1 MPSPP
6 TRTAARARIEK
17 LRDAI
22 RDHDHRYYVLA
33 QPSIDDEA
41 YDALVRELTQL
52 EERFPEFITP
62 DSPTQRVGGKPTKSF
77 PPVTHDVPMLSLA
90 NTYDEA
96 DLAAFDERVR
106 AGLTPDTPGYVCELK
121 YDGIAVSLVYE
132 DGRLMRG
139 ATRGDG
145 TTGDDITAN
154 LRTIRAIPLQING
167 VKGRIEVRGEAYLR
181 RDDFERMNAE
191 REAAGEKLFVNPRN
205 SAAGTLKLQDP
216 AEVARRPLQFVA
228 YGLRM
233 NQKSLNTHHDSL
245 KRLREMGFPV
255 SRHVR
260 RCTTVADVVAFWQEQ
275 ERGRDSLP
283 FDIDGVVVKVDDLR
297 HQERLGAI
305 AKSPRWA
312 IAFKFASRKAETR
325 LRDILF
331 QVGRVGTV
339 TPVADLE
346 PVFVGGS
353 TVSRA
358 TLHNEE
364 YIRSLDI
371 RIGDAVVVEKGGDV
385 IPKVSGV
392 VLEKRPAGTIAF
404 RFARQCPSCGSPLYR
419 PEGEAN
425 TYCENVQCP
434 AQIRERIRHFSSRGA
449 MDIEGLGEAIVDEL
463 VTKGFIRDV
472 ADLYQ
477 LAKRA
482 EALAALDGWGERS
495 VAKLLDGI
503 ERSTTRSFDRLLFA
517 LGIRHVGETVAK
529 LVAEHAGSLDRLLTM
544 THEDFDEVP
553 GIGPRI
559 SESIVHFFADR
570 SNRRLVERLAKAGLT
585 VRAVRRTKTAEG
597 PLTGKTVVLTG
608 GLERLTRDDAK
619 RQIEAAGGRVASS
632 VSSKTDLVVAGAD
645 AGSKLTKA
653 RSLNIRVI
661 DEATF
666 LVMLGNDASKA

>member
-1 MPSPP
+1 MPSAP

-52 EERFPEFITP
+52 EERFPEFISP
-62 DSPTQRVGGKPTKSF
+62 DSPTQRVGGQPTKSF
-77 PPVTHDVPMLSLA
+77 PSVTHDVPMLSLA
-90 NTYDEA
+90 NTYDEG
-96 DLAAFDERVR
+96 DVTAFDERVR
-106 AGLTPDTPGYVCELK
+106 AGLAPDTPAYVCELK

-132 DGRLMRG
+132 DGRLIRG

-205 SAAGTLKLQDP
+205 SAAGTLKLQNP

-233 NQKSLNTHHDSL
+233 SHKSPSTHHDSL

-312 IAFKFASRKAETR
+312 IAFKFASRKAETC
-325 LRDILF
+325 LRNILF

-371 RIGDAVVVEKGGDV
+371 RIGDTVVVEKGGDV

-392 VLEKRPAGTIAF
+392 VLEKRPASTTAF
-404 RFARQCPSCGSPLYR
+404 RFARKCPSCGSHLYR

-477 LAKRA
+477 LAKRG

-597 PLTGKTVVLTG
+597 PLAGKTVVLTG

-666 LVMLGNDASKA
+666 LDMLGNDAPKA

>member
-1 MPSPP
+1 MPSRP
-6 TRTAARARIEK
+6 TRASARTRIEK
-17 LRDAI
+17 LRAAI
-22 RDHDHRYYVLA
+22 LAHDHRYYVLA

-41 YDALVRELTQL
+41 YDALVRELTDL
-52 EERFPEFITP
+52 EAQFPDLVTP
-62 DSPTQRVGGKPTKSF
+62 DSPTQRVGGQPIDSF
-77 PPVTHDVPMLSLA
+77 PSVTHDVPMLSLA

-96 DLAAFDERVR
+96 DVASFDERVR
-106 AGLTPDTPGYVCELK
+106 AGLAPEKPRYVCELK
-121 YDGIAVSLVYE
+121 YDGIAVSLIYE
-132 DGRLMRG
+132 DGRFVRG

-145 TTGDDITAN
+145 TTGDEITAN
-154 LRTIRAIPLQING
+154 LRTIRSIPLQVKG
-167 VKGRIEVRGEAYLR
+167 VKGRIEVRGEAYMR
-181 RDDFERMNAE
+181 RDDFDRMNAE

-216 AEVARRPLQFVA
+216 REVAQRPLHFVA

-233 NQKSLNTHHDSL
+233 TTNAPATHHDSL
-245 KRLREMGFPV
+245 QTLRSLGFPV

-260 RCTTVADVVAFWQEQ
+260 RCSTVAEIVEFWSEQ
-275 ERGRDSLP
+275 GAGRDRLP
-283 FDIDGVVVKVDDLR
+283 FDIDGVVVKVDDLK

-353 TVSRA
+353 TVARA

-371 RIGDAVVVEKGGDV
+371 RVGDTVVVEKGGDV

-392 VLEKRPAGTIAF
+392 VMAKRPAGARPF
-404 RFARQCPSCGSPLYR
+404 RFASRCPSCGSKLYR

-425 TYCENVQCP
+425 TYCENQQCP

-449 MDIEGLGEAIVDEL
+449 MDIEGLGEAVVDEL
-463 VTKGFIRDV
+463 VTRGFIKDV
-472 ADLYQ
+472 ADLYM
-477 LAKRA
+477 LARRA
-482 EALAALDGWGERS
+482 EELADLDGWGERS
-495 VAKLLDGI
+495 VAKLLEGI
-503 ERSTTRSFDRLLFA
+503 DRSRTRSFDRLLFA
-517 LGIRHVGETVAK
+517 LGIRHVGESVAK
-529 LVAEHAGSLDRLLTM
+529 LVADHAGSLERLLTLS
-544 THEDFDEVP
+544 HEDFDDVP

-570 SNRRLVERLAKAGLT
+570 SNRRLVERLSEAGLV
-585 VRAVRRTKTAEG
+585 VRAERKTRATSG
-597 PLTGKTVVLTG
+597 PFSGKTVVLTG
-608 GLERLTRDDAK
+608 GLERMTRDDAK
-619 RQIEAAGGRVASS
+619 RRIEEAGGRVASS
-632 VSSKTDLVVAGAD
+632 VSAKTDLVVAGSD
-645 AGSKLTKA
+645 AGSKLKKA
-653 RSLNIRVI
+653 RELGVRVI

-666 LVMLGNDASKA
+666 LKLLGERITEA